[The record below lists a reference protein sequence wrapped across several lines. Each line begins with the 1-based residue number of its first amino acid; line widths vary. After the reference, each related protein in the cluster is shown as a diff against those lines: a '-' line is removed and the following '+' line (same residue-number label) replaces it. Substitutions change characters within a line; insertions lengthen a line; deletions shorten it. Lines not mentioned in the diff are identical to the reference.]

1 MKTLLHICC
10 APCANQC
17 IDSLRSEGIDLTGL
31 WYNPNIHPFT
41 EYRARRNCL
50 QEYAKTIELPLLM
63 RDDYSLR
70 PFVRE
75 VAGDIAGRCVK
86 CYEMRLFEAARAA
99 KEGGFDAFTSSL
111 FISPYQKHELM
122 RDVAYRAAEEYGV
135 ELKVLTSPREID
147 IDKQIE
153 LIRQVTADKPDVMIL
168 SAADYDRCAEATEE
182 AIAAGIGVVAI
193 DTDVNAAGRA
203 CFVGSNSYEIGL
215 EMGRAM
221 ASYLPEGGKVAVI
234 QHMLTTTTGIERTRG
249 VLDALNEAGN
259 IEILGSFCC
268 DNSTEQAQTI
278 TTELLSADPEIRG
291 FVCTNE
297 VCNVGAANALV
308 ELGMG
313 GRVYVVGCDNSQRQ
327 IQFLEQNIIQAIV
340 TQRPFNMGYMAVQQ
354 AVRVANGEQTDDFVE
369 VSCVLITRENMY
381 TQENQKLLF
390 PVLR

>member
-1 MKTLLHICC
+1 MSRAKCIMVQGTMSGAGKSLLC
-10 APCANQC
+10 AALCRVFAQ
-17 IDSLRSEGIDLTGL
+17 DGYRVA
-31 WYNPNIHPFT
+31 PFKSQNMALNSFVT
-41 EYRARRNCL
+41 
-50 QEYAKTIELPLLM
+50 
-63 RDDYSLR
+63 RD
-70 PFVRE
+70 
-75 VAGDIAGRCVK
+75 
-86 CYEMRLFEAARAA
+86 
-99 KEGGFDAFTSSL
+99 
-111 FISPYQKHELM
+111 
-122 RDVAYRAAEEYGV
+122 
-135 ELKVLTSPREID
+135 
-147 IDKQIE
+147 
-153 LIRQVTADKPDVMIL
+153 
-168 SAADYDRCAEATEE
+168 
-182 AIAAGIGVVAI
+182 
-193 DTDVNAAGRA
+193 
-203 CFVGSNSYEIGL
+203 GL

-221 ASYLPEGGKVAVI
+221 TSYLPDGGKVAVI

-249 VLDALNEAGN
+249 VLDALGEAGN
-259 IEILGSFCC
+259 IEIFGSFCC

-308 ELGMG
+308 DLGLG
-313 GRVYVVGCDNSQRQ
+313 GKVYVVGCDNSQRQ

>member
-1 MKTLLHICC
+1 
-10 APCANQC
+10 
-17 IDSLRSEGIDLTGL
+17 
-31 WYNPNIHPFT
+31 
-41 EYRARRNCL
+41 
-50 QEYAKTIELPLLM
+50 
-63 RDDYSLR
+63 
-70 PFVRE
+70 
-75 VAGDIAGRCVK
+75 
-86 CYEMRLFEAARAA
+86 
-99 KEGGFDAFTSSL
+99 
-111 FISPYQKHELM
+111 
-122 RDVAYRAAEEYGV
+122 
-135 ELKVLTSPREID
+135 
-147 IDKQIE
+147 
-153 LIRQVTADKPDVMIL
+153 
-168 SAADYDRCAEATEE
+168 
-182 AIAAGIGVVAI
+182 
-193 DTDVNAAGRA
+193 
-203 CFVGSNSYEIGL
+203 
-215 EMGRAM
+215 MGRAM

-313 GRVYVVGCDNSQRQ
+313 GRVYVVGCDNSQR

-340 TQRPFNMGYMAVQQ
+340 TQRPFNMGYVAVQQ

>member
-1 MKTLLHICC
+1 MAKAIMVQGTMSNAGKSYLAAALCRIFHQDGYRV
-10 APCANQC
+10 APFKSQNMALN
-17 IDSLRSEGIDLTGL
+17 S
-31 WYNPNIHPFT
+31 
-41 EYRARRNCL
+41 
-50 QEYAKTIELPLLM
+50 
-63 RDDYSLR
+63 
-70 PFVRE
+70 
-75 VAGDIAGRCVK
+75 
-86 CYEMRLFEAARAA
+86 
-99 KEGGFDAFTSSL
+99 
-111 FISPYQKHELM
+111 FI
-122 RDVAYRAAEEYGV
+122 
-135 ELKVLTSPREID
+135 
-147 IDKQIE
+147 
-153 LIRQVTADKPDVMIL
+153 
-168 SAADYDRCAEATEE
+168 TEE
-182 AIAAGIGVVAI
+182 
-193 DTDVNAAGRA
+193 
-203 CFVGSNSYEIGL
+203 GL

-327 IQFLEQNIIQAIV
+327 IALLEQNIIQAIV
-340 TQRPFNMGYMAVQQ
+340 IQRPFNMGYMAVQQ
-354 AVRVANGEQTDDFVE
+354 AVRVAQGETPEDFVE
-369 VSCVLITRENMY
+369 VACVLITRENMY

-390 PVLR
+390 PVMEQ

>member
-1 MKTLLHICC
+1 MSRAGCIMVQGTMSGAGKSLLC
-10 APCANQC
+10 AALCRIFAQ
-17 IDSLRSEGIDLTGL
+17 DGWRVA
-31 WYNPNIHPFT
+31 PFKSQNMALNSFVT
-41 EYRARRNCL
+41 
-50 QEYAKTIELPLLM
+50 
-63 RDDYSLR
+63 RD
-70 PFVRE
+70 
-75 VAGDIAGRCVK
+75 
-86 CYEMRLFEAARAA
+86 
-99 KEGGFDAFTSSL
+99 
-111 FISPYQKHELM
+111 
-122 RDVAYRAAEEYGV
+122 
-135 ELKVLTSPREID
+135 
-147 IDKQIE
+147 
-153 LIRQVTADKPDVMIL
+153 
-168 SAADYDRCAEATEE
+168 
-182 AIAAGIGVVAI
+182 
-193 DTDVNAAGRA
+193 
-203 CFVGSNSYEIGL
+203 GL

-221 ASYLPEGGKVAVI
+221 TSYLPDGGKVAVI

-327 IQFLEQNIIQAIV
+327 VQFLEQNIIQAIV
-340 TQRPFNMGYMAVQQ
+340 TQRPFNMGYVAVQQ

-390 PVLR
+390 PVMEQ

>member
-1 MKTLLHICC
+1 MSDNWVVSTLENALSNWNDHLAEIW
-10 APCANQC
+10 
-17 IDSLRSEGIDLTGL
+17 SLVSQTPESFR
-31 WYNPNIHPFT
+31 
-41 EYRARRNCL
+41 
-50 QEYAKTIELPLLM
+50 
-63 RDDYSLR
+63 
-70 PFVRE
+70 
-75 VAGDIAGRCVK
+75 
-86 CYEMRLFEAARAA
+86 
-99 KEGGFDAFTSSL
+99 GG
-111 FISPYQKHELM
+111 
-122 RDVAYRAAEEYGV
+122 
-135 ELKVLTSPREID
+135 EIW
-147 IDKQIE
+147 
-153 LIRQVTADKPDVMIL
+153 T
-168 SAADYDRCAEATEE
+168 
-182 AIAAGIGVVAI
+182 
-193 DTDVNAAGRA
+193 
-203 CFVGSNSYEIGL
+203 
-215 EMGRAM
+215 
-221 ASYLPEGGKVAVI
+221 VI

-340 TQRPFNMGYMAVQQ
+340 TQRPFNMGYVAVQQ

>member
-1 MKTLLHICC
+1 MAKIIMIQGTCSNAGKSLLC
-10 APCANQC
+10 AALCRIFRQ
-17 IDSLRSEGIDLTGL
+17 DGL
-31 WYNPNIHPFT
+31 
-41 EYRARRNCL
+41 
-50 QEYAKTIELPLLM
+50 
-63 RDDYSLR
+63 
-70 PFVRE
+70 
-75 VAGDIAGRCVK
+75 
-86 CYEMRLFEAARAA
+86 RAA
-99 KEGGFDAFTSSL
+99 PFKSQNMALNSFVT
-111 FISPYQKHELM
+111 
-122 RDVAYRAAEEYGV
+122 RD
-135 ELKVLTSPREID
+135 
-147 IDKQIE
+147 
-153 LIRQVTADKPDVMIL
+153 
-168 SAADYDRCAEATEE
+168 
-182 AIAAGIGVVAI
+182 
-193 DTDVNAAGRA
+193 
-203 CFVGSNSYEIGL
+203 GL

-221 ASYLPEGGKVAVI
+221 TSYLPDGGKVAVI

-249 VLDALNEAGN
+249 VLDALGEAGN
-259 IEILGSFCC
+259 IEIFGSFCC

-308 ELGMG
+308 DLGLG
-313 GRVYVVGCDNSQRQ
+313 GKVYVVGCDNSQRQ

>member
-1 MKTLLHICC
+1 MRKRKWLAVGLAVCLLLAGLSGCAGQQRQLRVTLVLKT
-10 APCANQC
+10 
-17 IDSLRSEGIDLTGL
+17 ET
-31 WYNPNIHPFT
+31 
-41 EYRARRNCL
+41 
-50 QEYAKTIELPLLM
+50 
-63 RDDYSLR
+63 
-70 PFVRE
+70 
-75 VAGDIAGRCVK
+75 
-86 CYEMRLFEAARAA
+86 
-99 KEGGFDAFTSSL
+99 
-111 FISPYQKHELM
+111 
-122 RDVAYRAAEEYGV
+122 DVAEFWGMLLSGVERAAEEYNV
-135 ELKVLTSPREID
+135 KLKVLASPNETAID
-147 IDKQIE
+147 TQIE
-153 LIRQVTADKPDVMIL
+153 LIRQTVAEKPDVMIL

-182 AIAAGIGVVAI
+182 AIAAGIGVVAV
-193 DTDVNAAGRA
+193 DTDVNAEGRA
-203 CFVGSNSYEIGL
+203 CYVGSDNYEMGL
-215 EMGRAM
+215 EMGQQM

-234 QHMLTTTTGIERTRG
+234 QHMLTTTTGIDRTRG
-249 VLDALNEAGN
+249 VIDALTKAGN

-340 TQRPFNMGYMAVQQ
+340 TQRPFNMGYVAVQQ